1 MAKQPSASVEMV
13 AQEDQQ
19 IASRIKDFMSSL
31 HEAKAEWG
39 FFHMFMAQA
48 VLRRPIQLAL
58 PVDGQN
64 TITRYEHDKTREP
77 IKKSRTRY
85 NTITR
90 YHDKQA
96 LRIGMCSP
104 SMRSLASMSGTTTL
118 RCPRHHVVS
127 HCNCCRPE

>member
-1 MAKQPSASVEMV
+1 MAEQPTASVGMV

-48 VLRRPIQLAL
+48 VLRRPIHLAL

-64 TITRYEHDKTREP
+64 TSP
-77 IKKSRTRY
+77 LSR
-85 NTITR
+85 
-90 YHDKQA
+90 
-96 LRIGMCSP
+96 
-104 SMRSLASMSGTTTL
+104 
-118 RCPRHHVVS
+118 
-127 HCNCCRPE
+127 RPETVLGMMLQQREGIAWICRSFGSLWPRI

>member
-1 MAKQPSASVEMV
+1 MAKQPPASMEMV
-13 AQEDQQ
+13 AQEDPK

-64 TITRYEHDKTREP
+64 TITRYEHDKTQ
-77 IKKSRTRY
+77 SR
-85 NTITR
+85 
-90 YHDKQA
+90 
-96 LRIGMCSP
+96 
-104 SMRSLASMSGTTTL
+104 
-118 RCPRHHVVS
+118 
-127 HCNCCRPE
+127 

>member
-13 AQEDQQ
+13 TQEHQQ

-31 HEAKAEWG
+31 EEKKEWG

-58 PVDGQN
+58 PIDGQN

-77 IKKSRTRY
+77 IKKRAEHDTTR
-85 NTITR
+85 
-90 YHDKQA
+90 
-96 LRIGMCSP
+96 
-104 SMRSLASMSGTTTL
+104 
-118 RCPRHHVVS
+118 
-127 HCNCCRPE
+127 

>member
-64 TITRYEHDKTREP
+64 TITRYEHDTTQ
-77 IKKSRTRY
+77 SR
-85 NTITR
+85 
-90 YHDKQA
+90 
-96 LRIGMCSP
+96 
-104 SMRSLASMSGTTTL
+104 
-118 RCPRHHVVS
+118 
-127 HCNCCRPE
+127 